1 MWSKKEQL
9 ILWITAYFPLLFLIV
24 AGFLYENNLLPSWL
38 QKKNVAL
45 WFAHQWTGEA
55 LFIIIVLVLSIVL
68 YRIVIIWLLAGIE
81 QKLLSKKVG
90 NQYAVRHFEKL
101 SASEYSFF
109 LITLLLPRIAL
120 DYSSIMNVALSLLVI
135 IFIISVYVKTDT
147 ISSCPLFFVSGRQ
160 VLKGI
165 ISEHTLEEEREHP
178 EYRKHVICLVKE
190 KDLDLSTSY
199 RGQHLVSNMY
209 MIAKENSI
217 KYIK

>member
-1 MWSKKEQL
+1 MWSKKEQI
-9 ILWITAYFPLLFLIV
+9 ILWTTAYFPLLFLMI
-24 AGFLYENNLLPSWL
+24 AGFLYENDLLPLWL
-38 QKKNVAL
+38 QKKNVQL
-45 WFAHQWTGEA
+45 WFTNQWLGEA
-55 LFIIIVLVLSIVL
+55 LFIVIVLVLSILL
-68 YRIVIIWLLAGIE
+68 YRIVIMWLLAGIE
-81 QKLLSKKVG
+81 QKLISKSIG
-90 NQYAVRHFEKL
+90 THYAVRHFEKL

-165 ISEHTLEEEREHP
+165 ISEHTFEEEQAHP
-178 EYRKHVICLVKE
+178 AFRRNVIFIVRE
-190 KDLDLSTSY
+190 KDLNLSTSY

-209 MIAKENSI
+209 MIAKEKTI
-217 KYIK
+217 E